1 MSPPPEFQ
9 REHEDHGP
17 VNSVTDTDMIIAK
30 GREPVLEVSILLRCK
45 PTIAS

>member
-1 MSPPPEFQ
+1 MPLPLEFQ
-9 REHEDHGP
+9 REHEDDGP

-45 PTIAS
+45 PTVAS